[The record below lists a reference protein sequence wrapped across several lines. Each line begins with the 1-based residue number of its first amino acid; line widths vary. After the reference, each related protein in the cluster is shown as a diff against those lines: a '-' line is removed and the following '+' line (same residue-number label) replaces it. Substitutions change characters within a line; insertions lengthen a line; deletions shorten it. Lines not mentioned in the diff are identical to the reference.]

1 MMKTMKKLLQT
12 IKSKLLL
19 RLWGVMM
26 LLVVLV
32 LVFLWFVQIQFF
44 EPNYLNATISQLS
57 TQARTAAG
65 ETENLDSF
73 EAKSH
78 DNPLYLLSKTVNGRV
93 FLVDDTGKI
102 LYGYNRALITNGHE
116 LQNEEKNLKDKYASV
131 FEDGTLGKI
140 VQYPDGNSKIYVGVT
155 LTFGG
160 KPAALILYNSVT
172 ELEALMDLNRQQ
184 LLILSVLL
192 TAAAS
197 VLSYLLARS
206 FTKPVKNIEETV
218 KQLGTGDFSA
228 IPAVKR
234 SDELG
239 QLSQSVETLAHEL
252 QRIDVLR
259 KEVIA
264 NVSHELRAPLALIV
278 GYSEMV
284 RDVTGPDEEK
294 RNKNMDLI
302 IRESRRLSEMVD
314 DIMDYSQLQ
323 AGYSELKLELCDL
336 PELVESSVQYAR
348 EAAGQY
354 GVSVA
359 LRCDGDLSPVRMD
372 ALKMSQVLR
381 NLLNNAINHTQS
393 GEIITVSVQKR
404 QGVTVT
410 VTNPGEP
417 IPLEEAGIIW
427 ERYSRRQHQGERK
440 EGTGI
445 GLAIVRTILESHGFG
460 YGVLS
465 GEHENSFWFCTEK
478 GGSLHIQGGII

>member
-1 MMKTMKKLLQT
+1 MMKTVKKW
-12 IKSKLLL
+12 IRSVKSKMLL

-44 EPNYLNATISQLS
+44 EPNYMNATISQLS
-57 TQARTAAG
+57 TQAGSVAEEVEALNSFAAK
-65 ETENLDSF
+65 
-73 EAKSH
+73 AK
-78 DNPLYLLSKTVNGRV
+78 DNPLYLLSKTVNGKV
-93 FLVDDTGKI
+93 FLVGEDGKI
-102 LYGYNRALITNGHE
+102 LYAYSRMLITNDHE
-116 LQNEEKNLKDKYASV
+116 LQNDEKGLQDKYHIV
-131 FEDGTLGKI
+131 FSKGSLGEIIK
-140 VQYPDGNSKIYVGVT
+140 YPEGSSKIYVGVP
-155 LTFGG
+155 LEFEG

-172 ELEALMDLNRQQ
+172 ELEALMELNRQQ

-197 VLSYLLARS
+197 VFSYLLARS

-218 KQLGTGDFSA
+218 KQLATGDFTAVPS
-228 IPAVKR
+228 VKR
-234 SDELG
+234 GDELG
-239 QLSQSVETLAHEL
+239 QLSQSVEALSHEL

-264 NVSHELRAPLALIV
+264 NVSHELRAPLALIS

-284 RDVTGPDEEK
+284 RDVTGPDETK
-294 RNKNMDLI
+294 RNQNMDLI

-323 AGYSELKLELCDL
+323 AGYSELKLELCDPL
-336 PELVESSVQYAR
+336 ELAEGSVQYAR
-348 EAAGQY
+348 EAAKQY
-354 GVSVA
+354 GIAVS
-359 LRCDGDLSPVRMD
+359 LKHDKELSAVRMD
-372 ALKMSQVLR
+372 ALKMSQVMR
-381 NLLNNAINHTQS
+381 NLLNNAINHTES
-393 GEIITVSVQKR
+393 GGTITVEVCQK
-404 QGVTVT
+404 QGVTVS

-417 IPLEEAGIIW
+417 IPSEEAGIIW

-460 YGVLS
+460 YGVRS
-465 GEHENSFWFCTEK
+465 GGHENSFWFSTEK
-478 GGSLHIQGGII
+478 QARQGAK